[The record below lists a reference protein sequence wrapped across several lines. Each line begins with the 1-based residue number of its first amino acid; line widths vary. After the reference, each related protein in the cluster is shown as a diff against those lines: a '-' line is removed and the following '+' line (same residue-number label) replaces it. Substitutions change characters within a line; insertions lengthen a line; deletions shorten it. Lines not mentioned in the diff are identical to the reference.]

1 MDSQNYSISEFR
13 VFYED
18 TDVSGFVY
26 HSKYFNFCERAR
38 SEMFFK
44 LGLSPI
50 NNNSHFVVSEIKNAK
65 FIKPA
70 KFGEVLTVQTQTLA
84 VKKCSILLKQTIFKN
99 EMKFFEMKFFEMEIL
114 LAHLQGEKI
123 AKIPEEILKIFK

>member
-1 MDSQNYSISEFR
+1 LDSQNYPTSKFR
-13 VFYED
+13 IFYED

-38 SEMFFK
+38 SEIFFK

-50 NNNSHFVVSEIKNAK
+50 NNNLHFVVSEIRNAK
-65 FIKPA
+65 FLKSA
-70 KFGEVLTVQTQTLA
+70 KFGEILTIKTQTLNL
-84 VKKCSILLKQTIFKN
+84 KKCSVFLNQTIFRNDEKL
-99 EMKFFEMKFFEMEIL
+99 FEMEIL

-123 AKIPEEILKIFK
+123 AKIPEEIAKLFQ